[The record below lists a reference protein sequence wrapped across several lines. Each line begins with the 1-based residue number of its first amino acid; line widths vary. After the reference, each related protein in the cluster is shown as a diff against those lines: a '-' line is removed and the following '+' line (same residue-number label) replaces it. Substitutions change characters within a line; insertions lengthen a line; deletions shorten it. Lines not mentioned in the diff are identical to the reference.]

1 MPAVPLRVLPH
12 ISRALASG
20 APVVALESSVF
31 AQGLPIPQNAEA
43 ARRMVAAVERTG
55 SIAAITAVV
64 SGVPSVGVEEQ
75 ELERLL
81 RRDGVRKVSAR
92 DLGVAVAG
100 GGDGATT
107 VAGAIA
113 LASRAGV
120 RTFAT
125 GGIGGVHRISGA
137 SPAVRDESA
146 DLHELA
152 RTPIVVVC
160 AGAKSILDLE
170 ATWERLDTLSVPVI
184 GVGTDEFPG
193 FFTART
199 GIALTVTAGSPGE
212 VARIAAAHFALGR
225 TQSVLVVRPPPANLA
240 LDPGE
245 VDEAVAG
252 ALQRAAERGVKGA
265 AVTPFLLA
273 EVGRATGGRTLD
285 ANLALLEANAL
296 LAGEIASALS
306 RAGAS

>member
-1 MPAVPLRVLPH
+1 MLD
-12 ISRALASG
+12 
-20 APVVALESSVF
+20 
-31 AQGLPIPQNAEA
+31 
-43 ARRMVAAVERTG
+43 AVERG
-55 SIAAITAVV
+55 GAIAAITAVIGGTPTV
-64 SGVPSVGVEEQ
+64 GLEPS
-75 ELERLL
+75 ELARLL
-81 RRDGVRKVSAR
+81 RRDGVHKVSAR
-92 DLGVAVAG
+92 DLGTAVARG
-100 GGDGATT
+100 SDGATT
-107 VAGAIA
+107 VAAAIA

-125 GGIGGVHRISGA
+125 GGIGGVHRPAHGS
-137 SPAVRDESA
+137 AVRDESA

-152 RTPIVVVC
+152 RTPIIVVC

-170 ATWERLDTLSVPVI
+170 ATWERLDTLGVPVI

-199 GIALTVTAGSPGE
+199 GVKLTVSVESAEE
-212 VARIAAAHFALGR
+212 VARIAATHFALGR
-225 TQSVLVVRPPPANLA
+225 TQAVVVVRPPPANLA
-240 LDPGE
+240 LDRGE

-252 ALQRAAERGVKGA
+252 ALQRASERGVKGA

-273 EVGRATGGRTLD
+273 EVGRATGGRTLE

-306 RAGAS
+306 REG